1 MKDLEFN
8 GMEEID
14 WKRELLDS
22 MQFNQ
27 KEEKLLKH
35 GASSLAESW
44 WLGALY
50 LRWKKMK
57 GIVEPSPPNCQSS
70 FKEWNKKVD

>member
-35 GASSLAESW
+35 GASSLVESWCLGRALLNNQETLHLLLAES
-44 WLGALY
+44 
-50 LRWKKMK
+50 
-57 GIVEPSPPNCQSS
+57 S
-70 FKEWNKKVD
+70 FDTHDLF

>member
-14 WKRELLDS
+14 WKQELLDS

-27 KEEKLLKH
+27 KEE
-35 GASSLAESW
+35 S
-44 WLGALY
+44 
-50 LRWKKMK
+50 
-57 GIVEPSPPNCQSS
+57 C
-70 FKEWNKKVD
+70 

>member
-1 MKDLEFN
+1 MD
-8 GMEEID
+8 EID

-50 LRWKKMK
+50 VRWKKMK
-57 GIVEPSPPNCQSS
+57 GIVEPSPPDYESS
-70 FKEWNKKVD
+70 FKEWNQRVKE